1 MKQECIEA
9 CLNEIKQTIQTLESV
24 LGAEAAFPV
33 TFHLLVAWEE
43 LRKLK
48 ECACSARKEPK

>member
-24 LGAEAAFPV
+24 LGAEAAFTV
-33 TFHLLVAWEE
+33 TSRMLAAWEE

-48 ECACSARKEPK
+48 ERA

>member
-9 CLNEIKQTIQTLESV
+9 CLNEIKQTIQTLEDV
-24 LGAEAAFPV
+24 LGPEAAFPA
-33 TFHLLVAWEE
+33 TSRLMVAWEE

-48 ECACSARKEPK
+48 ERA

>member
-48 ECACSARKEPK
+48 ERA